1 VAEIDAAKRLLKKGK
16 VAAALKRIER
26 VLTDD
31 PSNQKALQLKANA
44 LRREGRF
51 ADSTQIYRLLLNHED
66 FDTRLG
72 FTYALFSE
80 GNRLAAQASADRL
93 VPDDDSDHEELQDL
107 RRSFT
112 QSYRPHLS
120 TGCDWYS
127 DTDAN
132 QTRKCSLLST
142 FWLGNW
148 KLGASYQQTE
158 ARNPESVR
166 TADAVVFQSSRSVG
180 EQFKLSGD
188 FGLQTL
194 SSGIRFPMHFRAEGQ
209 LRGAHVTAQLLQDIP
224 TATVQLIE
232 NRIRVD
238 GVGLTVSDNPFDRV
252 ATSVNYVHRYYS
264 DLNNSDDLKMS
275 SLFTI
280 MSEPL
285 EAALGYRF
293 RYLDFERQT
302 KHGYFDPSYF
312 ISHEL
317 VINLA
322 FERDRYYGSLEST
335 VGHQAFLRTHYN
347 SGISGAAAINVG
359 VRVGKHLSLEM
370 NGEGGNYALGS
381 ANGWEYYLA
390 GTRLIFSF

>member
-1 VAEIDAAKRLLKKGK
+1 MGGDRRKSARLLGIASAVAVMWFVVIDRSLCLASENLDALSQGPSSPTRRSPVGQSSIVNTVAEIDAAKRLLKKGK

-209 LRGAHVTAQLLQDIP
+209 LR
-224 TATVQLIE
+224 
-232 NRIRVD
+232 
-238 GVGLTVSDNPFDRV
+238 
-252 ATSVNYVHRYYS
+252 
-264 DLNNSDDLKMS
+264 
-275 SLFTI
+275 
-280 MSEPL
+280 
-285 EAALGYRF
+285 
-293 RYLDFERQT
+293 
-302 KHGYFDPSYF
+302 
-312 ISHEL
+312 
-317 VINLA
+317 
-322 FERDRYYGSLEST
+322 
-335 VGHQAFLRTHYN
+335 
-347 SGISGAAAINVG
+347 
-359 VRVGKHLSLEM
+359 
-370 NGEGGNYALGS
+370 
-381 ANGWEYYLA
+381 
-390 GTRLIFSF
+390 